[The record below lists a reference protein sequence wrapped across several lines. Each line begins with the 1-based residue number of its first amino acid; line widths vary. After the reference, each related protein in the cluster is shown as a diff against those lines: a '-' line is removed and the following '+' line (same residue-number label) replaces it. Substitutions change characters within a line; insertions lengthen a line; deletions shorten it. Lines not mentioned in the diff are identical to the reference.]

1 MCNTLNKVIE
11 LDQEKTKLLTVDALL
26 LALRWD
32 LIPWSLVLDLD
43 TPISEESEAPYR
55 RAWIVFGGISEIYF
69 PMHNARLPNGC
80 GLISQISITELTDD
94 FKLYE
99 FCGLLPSFSKNDS
112 IIEYPS
118 EDISIK
124 AKEITGLISIETR
137 PTNIN
142 FIDRQTRVNLASDD
156 EFLSAFMSSTA
167 YGVTGRAQ

>member
-1 MCNTLNKVIE
+1 VCNTLNKVIE

-80 GLISQISITELTDD
+80 GLISQISISELTDD
-94 FKLYE
+94 FNLYE

-118 EDISIK
+118 KDISIK

-142 FIDRQTRVNLASDD
+142 FIDRQTRVNLASDE
-156 EFLSAFMSSTA
+156 EFLSAFMSSRDEGTIS
-167 YGVTGRAQ
+167 

>member
-1 MCNTLNKVIE
+1 VKTLNKVIE

-43 TPISEESEAPYR
+43 TPISEAVEAPYR
-55 RAWIVFGGISEIYF
+55 RAWIVFGGVSEIYF
-69 PMHNARLPNGC
+69 PIHNARLPNGC
-80 GLISQISITELTDD
+80 GLISQISISELTDD

-112 IIEYPS
+112 IIGYPS
-118 EDISIK
+118 KDISIK

-137 PTNIN
+137 SANIN
-142 FIDRQTRVNLASDD
+142 FIDRQTRVNLASDE
-156 EFLSAFMSSTA
+156 EFLFAFMSSRDEGA
-167 YGVTGRAQ
+167 VRGA